1 MRGGRREGWREEN
14 PKGEGN
20 SKDGQKAEKEK
31 RCAWL
36 CVCESVWRDSRAAMG
51 KQKSTEMGVERER
64 KGENKYIK
72 MNRERVKMRE
82 RQKEIERDIEMCVG
96 RLAGER
102 LEREREREGSSAW
115 AAQATQCA
123 CV

>member
-1 MRGGRREGWREEN
+1 MNEEWKKGRMEVGKAKRRREQQRWTKGREG
-14 PKGEGN
+14 K
-20 SKDGQKAEKEK
+20 Q
-31 RCAWL
+31 CAWL
-36 CVCESVWRDSRAAMG
+36 CVCVSVWRDSRAAMG

-72 MNRERVKMRE
+72 MNRERAKMRE

-102 LEREREREGSSAW
+102 LEREREGSSAW

>member
-1 MRGGRREGWREEN
+1 M
-14 PKGEGN
+14 
-20 SKDGQKAEKEK
+20 
-31 RCAWL
+31 
-36 CVCESVWRDSRAAMG
+36 SVWRDSRAAVG

-72 MNRERVKMRE
+72 MNRERAKMRE

-102 LEREREREGSSAW
+102 LERERGK
-115 AAQATQCA
+115 QCLGGPSDA
-123 CV
+123 VCLCLKFRSQPKQFPGGGCAVSCLAGWR